1 MLCDI
6 LIPNGNETEF
16 IEMAKRLGYS
26 SLIFVYPLIAKK
38 QQAENNHE
46 GMLDKSVKS
55 IKACIIEKSSLNNAR
70 RTQGLKIVKAGEKN
84 RQFFESKDIN
94 LIYGLEEVSQ
104 KDYIHHKA
112 SGMNHVLAKLAHRN
126 NISIAFSFS
135 MLLRLKGMKKSAI
148 MSRIMQNIKLC
159 RKYKV
164 SMITASFAD
173 NPYKMRHPRDMMAL
187 MQSLGMEGGEA
198 KESIKGIK
206 LKEKFI

>member
-1 MLCDI
+1 MFCDI
-6 LIPNGNETEF
+6 VIPNGNEADF

-26 SLIFVYPLIAKK
+26 SLIFVYPFMAKK
-38 QQAENNHE
+38 QKVENNLD
-46 GMLDKSVKS
+46 GMQDKSVKLIRVFS
-55 IKACIIEKSSLNNAR
+55 IGNSNLNNAR
-70 RTQGLKIVKAGEKN
+70 KTEGLKIVKAGEKN

-94 LIYGLEEVSQ
+94 IIYGLEEVSQ

-112 SGMNHVLAKLAHRN
+112 SGMNQVLAKLARRN
-126 NISIAFSFS
+126 NISVAFSFS
-135 MLLRLKGMKKSAI
+135 MLLKRKGMKKSAI

-173 NPYKMRHPRDMMAL
+173 NPYKLRYPRDMMAL

-198 KESIKGIK
+198 KESLKRIK
-206 LKEKFI
+206 LKE